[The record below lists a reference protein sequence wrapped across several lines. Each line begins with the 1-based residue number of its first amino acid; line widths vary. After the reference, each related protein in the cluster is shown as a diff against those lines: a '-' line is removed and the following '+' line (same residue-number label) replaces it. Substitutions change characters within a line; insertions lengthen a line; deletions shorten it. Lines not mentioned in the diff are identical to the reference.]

1 MKVRCGGCFKRY
13 DDKFEMC
20 PYCGYYEGIAPKEPY
35 HLAPGT
41 LLNERYLIGNVLGF
55 GGFGITY
62 KAWDKKLDS
71 VVAVK
76 EYYPS
81 GIVNRPPGTKK
92 LLLFSGRKK
101 KEFEYGLIRFI
112 DEARNMTK
120 FNAHK
125 NIVNVYEYFE
135 ENNTAYI
142 VMEFLDGQTLGEYM
156 EENGGKLSLDRSLEI
171 ILHLCNALKDVHENG
186 IIHRDISP
194 DNVFMCSDSTIK
206 LIDFGAAR
214 FSSEEAKNFTI
225 ILKPGFAPPEQ
236 YEQVS
241 DQGPKTD
248 IYALGATLY
257 YMVTGIKPDESTNR
271 KIKDIL
277 EEPSDVDKEIPQYIS
292 DSILKAMAIET
303 HLRFESVEEF
313 EKSIKHEIKVISLKK
328 EKRIKKTKRLIGILA
343 LSLVLSCVAALFAI
357 NVEKKNEDVTL
368 EPAEITIWYINDGD
382 AQYDA
387 AFKAAVDEF
396 CKAYKEVKVTATS
409 FKSDEYYKKLD
420 EAIAAKKTP
429 NLFVSNKLNYNQ
441 LEQMHDLSTVIY
453 PDTENK
459 LYFLTYILA
468 KSNPNG
474 CYFLD
479 DYDKQFPE
487 HKQMPTSFNVPVL
500 YVNTTLADSFVADE
514 IKKFEDLNK
523 YIDDNHKLVVNADM
537 QEVFKSTFE
546 TGLSENVIK
555 GTKEQF
561 LNGQAA
567 YYFSDTSEYM
577 DVRKLPSL
585 NIGTFKVVPIKA
597 KNLLCTYNTYWSV
610 SKATENQNAAAIRFL
625 SFLLSDK
632 AQGPLILPN
641 FGTVGGLPLNK
652 DTIEDLVAPD
662 HFKDFKFIQDN
673 IKDYTFEE
681 QTAA

>member
-1 MKVRCGGCFKRY
+1 MKVRCNGCFKMHE
-13 DDKFEMC
+13 DEFDMC
-20 PYCGYYEGIAPKEPY
+20 PYCGYFKGIAPREPY

-41 LLNERYLIGNVLGF
+41 ALNDRYTVGNVLGF

-71 VVAVK
+71 VVAIK

-81 GIVNRPPGTKK
+81 GIVNRPPGTNK

-101 KEFEYGLIRFI
+101 KEFEYGLVRFI

-142 VMEFLDGQTLGEYM
+142 VMEFLDGCALDEYM
-156 EENGGKLSLDRSLEI
+156 KDNGGKLSVDRSLEI
-171 ILHLCNALKDVHENG
+171 IFNICNALKDVHESG

-194 DNVFMCSDSTIK
+194 DNIFMLNDGTIK

-257 YMVTGIKPDESTNR
+257 YMITGVKPDESTNR

-277 EEPSDVDKEIPQYIS
+277 EEPINLDKEIPQHVS

-313 EKSIKHEIKVISLKK
+313 EKSIRKEIKVTSLKK
-328 EKRIKKTKRLIGILA
+328 EKRVKKTKRLIGIL
-343 LSLVLSCVAALFAI
+343 SLLIVLSGIALLFAA
-357 NVEKKNEDVTL
+357 NVEKKNADVTL
-368 EPAEITIWYINDGD
+368 DPAEITVWYVNDVGEAYDKEFQAVVAEFTKEYKDVKINLKGIASDKY
-382 AQYDA
+382 YDELNA
-387 AFKAAVDEF
+387 
-396 CKAYKEVKVTATS
+396 
-409 FKSDEYYKKLD
+409 
-420 EAIAAKKTP
+420 AIAAKKAP
-429 NLFVSNKLNYNQ
+429 NLFVSTELSHNA
-441 LEQMHDLSTVIY
+441 LEGMLDLSNVIY
-453 PDTENK
+453 PDTDNK

-468 KSNPNG
+468 QSNPNG

-487 HKQMPTSFNVPVL
+487 HKQIPSSFNVPVI
-500 YVNTTLADSFVADE
+500 YVNTSKVTSFVGDE
-514 IKKFEDLNK
+514 VKKFEDISKFINDK
-523 YIDDNHKLVVNADM
+523 SKFIVNAEM
-537 QEVFKSTFE
+537 QEIFKDVFE
-546 TGLSENVIK
+546 TGLADNVIK

-561 LNGQAA
+561 INGEAGF
-567 YYFSDTSEYM
+567 YFSDTSEYF
-577 DVRKLPSL
+577 DVRRMVANNKGNYKMIPVISDD
-585 NIGTFKVVPIKA
+585 
-597 KNLLCTYNTYWSV
+597 LLCSYGTYWSV
-610 SKATENQNAAAIRFL
+610 SKAKENENAAATRFL
-625 SFLLSDK
+625 AFLLSSN
-632 AQGPLILPN
+632 AQGRVIGKESVEWALPIN
-641 FGTVGGLPLNK
+641 
-652 DTIEDLVAPD
+652 EDAMETYAHYFSEFAFV
-662 HFKDFKFIQDN
+662 KEN
-673 IKDYTFEE
+673 IKDYIFKE
-681 QTAA
+681 QNAA

>member
-1 MKVRCGGCFKRY
+1 MF
-13 DDKFEMC
+13 DNKFEMC
-20 PYCGYYEGIAPKEPY
+20 PYCGYFEGIAPKEPY

-41 LLNERYLIGNVLGF
+41 MLNERYAIGNVLGF

-71 VVAVK
+71 VVAIK

-81 GIVNRPPGTKK
+81 GIVNRPPGTNK

-142 VMEFLDGQTLGEYM
+142 VMEYLDGQTLGEYM
-156 EENGGKLSLDRSLEI
+156 EDNGGKLSLDRSIEI

-194 DNVFMCSDSTIK
+194 DNIFMCNDSTIK

-248 IYALGATLY
+248 IYAVGATMY
-257 YMVTGIKPDESTNR
+257 YMITGIKPDESTNR
-271 KIKDIL
+271 KIKDVL
-277 EEPSDVDKEIPQYIS
+277 EEPSDIDKEIPKYVS

-313 EKSIKHEIKVISLKK
+313 EKSIKREIKVTSLKK
-328 EKRIKKTKRLIGILA
+328 EKRIKKTKRLIGIL
-343 LSLVLSCVAALFAI
+343 SLCIVLSCIAALFGI
-357 NVEKKNEDVTL
+357 NVQKKNEDVTL
-368 EPAEITIWYINDGD
+368 EPAEITIWYVNDIG
-382 AQYDA
+382 AGYDT
-387 AFKAAVDEF
+387 AFKAVVDTF
-396 CKAYKEVKVTATS
+396 CESYKEVKVTAVGY
-409 FKSDEYYKKLD
+409 KSSEYSQKLD
-420 EAIAAKKTP
+420 EAIAAKKAP
-429 NLFVSNKLNYNQ
+429 NLFVSNHLSYDQ
-441 LEQMHDLSTVIY
+441 LKDMQDLSTVIY

-500 YVNTTLADSFVADE
+500 YVNAQKAPSFVE
-514 IKKFEDLNK
+514 EKITKFDDLKK
-523 YIDDNHKLVVNADM
+523 YIDDEHKLVVNSEM
-537 QEVFKSTFE
+537 QETFKEIFK
-546 TGLSENVIK
+546 TGLSENVVK
-555 GTKEQF
+555 GTIEQF
-561 LNGQAA
+561 LAGESTF
-567 YYFSDTSEYM
+567 YFSDTSEFLA
-577 DVRKLPSL
+577 VRSGLGERGIPL
-585 NIGTFKVVPIKA
+585 YIPIDIDD
-597 KNLLCTYNTYWSV
+597 LLCSYGTYWSV
-610 SKATENQNAAAIRFL
+610 SSSTENENAAAIRFL
-625 SFLLSDK
+625 SYLLSETS
-632 AQGPLILPN
+632 QTPLIGN
-641 FGTVGGLPLNK
+641 SNGERALPLNK
-652 DTIEDLVAPD
+652 DALETFVAPKN
-662 HFKDFKFIQDN
+662 FVQLEFVKEN
-673 IKDYTFEE
+673 IKDYIFEE
-681 QTAA
+681 QDAA